1 MFGQASGSK
10 TGVKPYVNGSSKHEE
25 ESKDAPEVNGA
36 VKTKSGHWGDKES
49 GKHNYGVNGN
59 VGLEP
64 SSALSIIELGAGSLK
79 KTGVLLRSAAKLAKE
94 SNNLSYYAVSTGL
107 SILELCSS
115 SYRLI

>member
-1 MFGQASGSK
+1 MFGQVSGPK

-25 ESKDAPEVNGA
+25 ESKDVPKLNGS

-94 SNNLSYYAVSTGL
+94 SNNLSYYAVSSDLDLIG
-107 SILELCSS
+107 SCSS
-115 SYRLI
+115 SYRLT